1 MIIYLDT
8 ETSGYA
14 PGQICQLSY
23 ISETESSVT
32 AKNFY
37 FSVDFVDYGAYKVH
51 GLSKEKLSVL
61 SEGKRFCDFAHSIYE
76 DFSLSDLIVAHNI
89 KFDISFLSAE
99 FKRVGIDFKPKA
111 TFCSMQKTVKFC
123 KLPRSWMQGYKYPKL
138 FELCRH
144 YGVTDTDI
152 VFETQDLFG
161 GANGFHDARFDTV
174 AMYLAVKKA
183 INCGD
188 LAELKEFI

>member
-23 ISETESSVT
+23 ISETESAVT

-37 FSVDFVDYGAYKVH
+37 FSVDFVERSAYMVH
-51 GLSKEKLSVL
+51 GLSKETLAVL
-61 SEGKRFCDFAHSIYE
+61 SEGRRFCDFAHSIYE
-76 DFSLSDLIVAHNI
+76 DFSLSDLIVAHNVR
-89 KFDISFLSAE
+89 FDISFLSAE
-99 FKRVGIDFKPKA
+99 FQRAGIDFKPKT
-111 TFCSMQKTVKFC
+111 TFCSMQKTTKFC
-123 KLPRSWMQGYKYPKL
+123 KIPRACMQGYKYPKL
-138 FELCRH
+138 SELCSH
-144 YGVTDTDI
+144 YGVTDTDVI
-152 VFETQDLFG
+152 FETQDLFG
-161 GANGFHDARFDTV
+161 GAKGFHDARFDTV

-188 LAELKEFI
+188 LNELKEFI